1 MSNATWWERHGAGV
15 SVVPADST
23 LSVVSA
29 LPPTGLI
36 YSARMR
42 GQEMR
47 DSDGVFTQF
56 YEALRLPDYFGWNWN
71 ALRDCL
77 TDLHWISA
85 KHVLLAIDDAD
96 AVLSG
101 SPEER
106 AILFRALNDAARFW
120 GGNPDFPGQEKIA
133 FRAVLLCPPD
143 TQEEILREIRT
154 CQAFFD
160 APQES
165 DAP

>member
-1 MSNATWWERHGAGV
+1 MSNATWWGRNEEEVR
-15 SVVPADST
+15 VVPTDSA
-23 LSVVSA
+23 LSVVRA

-42 GQEMR
+42 GPEMR

-85 KHVLLAIDDAD
+85 KHFLLTIDDAD
-96 AVLSG
+96 AVLSE
-101 SPEER
+101 STEER
-106 AILFRALNDAARFW
+106 EILFRALNDAVKFW
-120 GGNPDFPGQEKIA
+120 AEQPELPGQEKIT
-133 FRAVLLCPPD
+133 FQAVLLCPPD
-143 TQEEILREIRT
+143 LQEEMLRQIRT
-154 CQAFFD
+154 
-160 APQES
+160 S
-165 DAP
+165 

>member
-1 MSNATWWERHGAGV
+1 MSNAPWSERYEAGV
-15 SVVPADST
+15 RVVSADST
-23 LSVVSA
+23 LPIVRA

-42 GQEMR
+42 GQEMH

-85 KHVLLAIDDAD
+85 KHFLLTIDDAD

-101 SPEER
+101 SAEER
-106 AILFRALNDAARFW
+106 GILFRALNDTAKFW
-120 GGNPDFPGQEKIA
+120 AGKPELPGQEKIT
-133 FRAVLLCPPD
+133 FQAVLLCPPEIQ
-143 TQEEILREIRT
+143 QELLREIKS
-154 CQAFFD
+154 C
-160 APQES
+160 
-165 DAP
+165 

>member
-1 MSNATWWERHGAGV
+1 MSNATWWARDEAGV
-15 SVVPADST
+15 HVVPTDST
-23 LSVVSA
+23 LSVVRA

-42 GQEMR
+42 GQEMH

-85 KHVLLAIDDAD
+85 KNFLVTIDDAHV
-96 AVLSG
+96 VLSEN
-101 SPEER
+101 PEER
-106 AILFRALNDAARFW
+106 DILFRALKDAANFW
-120 GGNPDFPGQEKIA
+120 AGKPELPGQEKIT
-133 FRAVLLCPPD
+133 FQAVLLCPPKI
-143 TQEEILREIRT
+143 QEEMLHKIRA
-154 CQAFFD
+154 C
-160 APQES
+160 
-165 DAP
+165 

>member
-1 MSNATWWERHGAGV
+1 MSNATWWERHEEEV
-15 SVVPADST
+15 RVIPDDST
-23 LSVVSA
+23 LPVARA

-36 YSARMR
+36 HSARMR

-85 KHVLLAIDDAD
+85 KHFLLTIDDAD
-96 AVLSG
+96 AVLSE
-101 SPEER
+101 STEER
-106 AILFRALNDAARFW
+106 EILFRALNDAVKFW
-120 GGNPDFPGQEKIA
+120 AGKPDLPGEEKIT
-133 FRAVLLCPPD
+133 FQAVLLCPPD
-143 TQEEILREIRT
+143 VQEQVVREIRT
-154 CQAFFD
+154 N
-160 APQES
+160 
-165 DAP
+165 

>member
-1 MSNATWWERHGAGV
+1 MSNATWWERHEAEV
-15 SVVPADST
+15 SVVPTDST
-23 LSVVSA
+23 LTVVHA

-42 GQEMR
+42 GREMH

-85 KHVLLAIDDAD
+85 KHFLLTIDDAD
-96 AVLSG
+96 VALSD
-101 SPEER
+101 SAEER
-106 AILFRALNDAARFW
+106 KILLRAMNDAVKFW
-120 GGNPDFPGQEKIA
+120 AAKPELPGQEKITFQVA
-133 FRAVLLCPPD
+133 LLCPPD
-143 TQEEILREIRT
+143 TREEIFREIRA
-154 CQAFFD
+154 C
-160 APQES
+160 
-165 DAP
+165 

>member
-1 MSNATWWERHGAGV
+1 MSNAAWWERHEAKV
-15 SVVPADST
+15 SVVPTDST
-23 LSVVSA
+23 LSVVHA

-56 YEALRLPDYFGWNWN
+56 YEALCLPDYFGWNWN

-85 KHVLLAIDDAD
+85 KHFLLTIDDAD
-96 AVLSG
+96 VVLSD
-101 SPEER
+101 SSEER
-106 AILFRALNDAARFW
+106 EILLRAMSDAVKFW
-120 GGNPDFPGQEKIA
+120 AAKPKLPGQEKTT
-133 FRAVLLCPPD
+133 FQVVLLCPPD
-143 TQEEILREIRT
+143 AQEEMIREIRV
-154 CQAFFD
+154 C
-160 APQES
+160 
-165 DAP
+165 